1 MNGEIQ
7 TNMAAPPIVEGLTE
21 YEQDAFKRLF
31 KVWRQKLTRN
41 QLRMRYYRK
50 KNTLKDLGISIPPQ
64 LKTLETVL
72 GWPAK
77 AVDMLA
83 TRSIFDGF
91 VYNQDI
97 DNGIEDVLR
106 DNKFRLMYKQ
116 ASISELV
123 HSCAFITVS
132 KGGEGEPRVLIS
144 FYSAENGAVIW
155 DSRLKRIECGFTVVE
170 VDEDNGQPTWINLYT
185 DDAVIE
191 CRKENGIWRSNRMKH
206 SQGRPLM
213 EAMVYC
219 PDLDRPLGK
228 SRISRAVMS
237 LTDSAIRTALRSE
250 VSAEFFTSPQKYML
264 GVDDSI
270 FADKSKWETY
280 IGNILAITRD
290 EDGNIPTVGQFSQG
304 SMQPHTD
311 YMRSLAASF
320 AGETNLPIS
329 SLGIIHDNPA
339 SAEAMRVAE
348 TYLIMEAESLNETNG
363 DALRNIGLLVHA
375 IAQNTTIDRLSD
387 AEKSIEPRFRNP
399 SMPSVVSQSDA
410 IIKQVSALPWLAETE
425 VALEELGYNKEQRTR
440 LLSDKRKIQ
449 ARAAL
454 EQARQAAAEQV
465 ANDQEGTKRTM
476 YMMQSIISNY
486 RRGTI
491 NRQNA
496 ILLFAQI
503 GIEEEEANQILADS
517 DDMEDVTGEIAGQ
530 ASLPTENKASD
541 GGGVNGASV

>member
-1 MNGEIQ
+1 MLNAKNGEIP
-7 TNMAAPPIVEGLTE
+7 TNMAAPPVVAGLTE
-21 YEQDAFKRLF
+21 YEQDAMNRLF
-31 KVWRQKLTRN
+31 KVWSSKLTRN
-41 QLRMRYYRK
+41 KLRMKYYRK
-50 KNTLKDLGISIPPQ
+50 KNALKDLGISIPPQ

-72 GWPAK
+72 GWAAK
-77 AVDMLA
+77 SVDMLA
-83 TRSIFDGF
+83 ARTIFDGF
-91 VYNQDI
+91 VYDEEI
-97 DNGIEDVLR
+97 DNGIENILR
-106 DNKFRLMYKQ
+106 ENKFKLMYKQ
-116 ASISELV
+116 ASVSELV

-132 KGGEGEPRVLIS
+132 KGAPGEPDVLIS
-144 FYSAENGAVIW
+144 FYSAENGAAIW

-170 VDEDNGQPTWINLYT
+170 VDEDTGQPTWINLYT
-185 DDAVIE
+185 NDAVVE
-191 CRKENGIWRSNRMKH
+191 CKKDGVWEANRLRH

-219 PDLDRPLGK
+219 PDLDRPMGK

-237 LTDSAIRTALRSE
+237 ISDSAVRTALRSE

-264 GVDDSI
+264 GVDDAI
-270 FADKSKWETY
+270 FADQTKWEAY
-280 IGNILAITRD
+280 IGNILAITKD
-290 EDGNIPTVGQFSQG
+290 EDGDVPSVGQFSQM
-304 SMQPHTD
+304 SMQPHID
-311 YMRSLAASF
+311 YMRSLAALF
-320 AGETNLPIS
+320 AGETNIPIS

-339 SAEAMRVAE
+339 SAEAMRTAE

-375 IAQNTTIDRLSD
+375 ISQNTTIDKLSD

-410 IIKQVSALPWLAETE
+410 IIKQASAIPWLADTE

-440 LLSDKRKIQ
+440 LLSDKRKIM

-454 EQARQAAAEQV
+454 EQARQTAAEKV

-491 NRQNA
+491 NRSNA
-496 ILLFAQI
+496 VLLFAQI
-503 GIEEEEANQILADS
+503 GIEEEEANQILSDS
-517 DDMEDVTGEIAGQ
+517 EDMEDVTGQ
-530 ASLPTENKASD
+530 LTE
-541 GGGVNGASV
+541 GGEENGASV

>member
-1 MNGEIQ
+1 MNGEPK
-7 TNMAAPPIVEGLTE
+7 TNMAAPLLVEGLTE

-31 KVWRQKLTRN
+31 KVWHTKLTRN

-50 KNTLKDLGISIPPQ
+50 KNSLKDLGISIPPQ

-77 AVDMLA
+77 SVDMLA
-83 TRSIFDGF
+83 ARSIFDGF
-91 VYNQDI
+91 VYEEEVSQ
-97 DNGIEDVLR
+97 GIEDILR
-106 DNKFRLMYKQ
+106 ENKFRLMYKQ
-116 ASISELV
+116 ATTSELV

-132 KGGEGEPRVLIS
+132 KGRPGEPKVLIS
-144 FYSAENGAVIW
+144 FYSAENGAAIW

-185 DDAVIE
+185 DEAVVE
-191 CRKENGIWRSNRMKH
+191 CRRENGHWVSNKLRH
-206 SQGRPLM
+206 AQGRPLM
-213 EAMVYC
+213 EAMAYC
-219 PDLDRPLGK
+219 PDLDRPMGK

-237 LTDSAIRTALRSE
+237 TTDSAVRTALRSE

-264 GVDDSI
+264 GVDDAI
-270 FADKSKWETY
+270 FADKTKWETY

-311 YMRSLAASF
+311 YMRSLAAQF

-375 IAQNTTIDRLSD
+375 ISQNTTIDRLPD

-410 IIKQVSALPWLAETE
+410 IIKQASAIPWLAETE

-454 EQARQAAAEQV
+454 EQARQMAAEKV

-491 NRQNA
+491 NHKNA
-496 ILLFAQI
+496 VLLFAQI
-503 GIEEEEANQILADS
+503 GIEEEEAEQILADS
-517 DDMEDVTGEIAGQ
+517 SDMQNVTGEIADQ
-530 ASLPTENKASD
+530 AGEQPAEKAPD
-541 GGGVNGASV
+541 GGEGDGAGV